1 MHEMQ
6 PPEEWRLVLHPV
18 REPGS
23 DEIEYEEPH
32 HHLRPEGPVRHS
44 ASNPT
49 PFATDHSD
57 ARSSRKASAKL
68 TTIVVPVKKK
78 FTSACDHLS

>member
-1 MHEMQ
+1 LCCTQ
-6 PPEEWRLVLHPV
+6 CASQAATRSSTRSPTTICAQR
-18 REPGS
+18 GQF
-23 DEIEYEEPH
+23 
-32 HHLRPEGPVRHS
+32 GTS